1 MELVIKSEYN
11 FELPKEIKEPLEVF
25 IKDILDYGLF
35 IGNNQI
41 WILKGS
47 EKKKY
52 FASVSNFKIEI
63 LQHIQDELK
72 PLKLIR
78 IVNTSN
84 EEKVFDVLSTQFNS
98 ISNFDNIVTSYGNF
112 LFTGNKAEFDLLRRF
127 LFDKMGNGRK
137 IDSLGYQKEGEMWVW
152 NNRVNLFNGKILEID
167 KNGMFIHQNTS
178 YYVPSANHVYKKN
191 EAKFISQKKFKYIN
205 TNVSISEYFQLLNSV
220 YGQNAIP
227 AILFTIGSI
236 FQDLIVEETK
246 FFPILFLQGEM
257 SSGKDNLAICCQSF
271 LGIPQDKISL
281 GAGLS
286 TQKSQVRELAQF
298 ANGISH
304 FSEYKTGDKTT
315 DEILKG
321 IWDRN
326 GYKIAT
332 LDSKISTD
340 MIPVLNS
347 LILTSNYSPFD
358 EALVTRLI
366 WLTMNKNS
374 NFTSLDHENFD
385 KLSTITKNGISTY
398 SDRLLSFRE
407 NFAKNFITSYRKRKM
422 ELMVLFANPPVR
434 IASNYAVL
442 YSVFDF
448 FTGVIKF
455 PFSEDEMKNYFS
467 NNCKDQMN
475 KLKSGNIVSRWWDCF
490 YICMSGSY
498 DNFLL
503 IDKDYR
509 VDGDKISFNFSSV
522 FSKIQRQWYVQHR
535 ENIPSKSTMQES
547 LQRNKCFYET
557 KGSIRID
564 GNVTSAFVFEIS
576 KIDIGNE
583 ILHKI
588 NCSKTNNI

>member
-1 MELVIKSEYN
+1 MNEIKKSEYN
-11 FELPKEIKEPLEVF
+11 FELPKEINEPLENF
-25 IKDILDYGLF
+25 INDILAYGLF

-52 FASVSNFKIEI
+52 FASVSNFEIEI

-78 IVNTSN
+78 ITNISG
-84 EEKVFDVLSTQFNS
+84 EERVFDVLSTQFNS

-112 LFTGNKAEFDLLRRF
+112 LFTGVKADFDLLRRY
-127 LFDKMGNGRK
+127 LFDRMGNGRK
-137 IDSLGYQKEGEMWVW
+137 IDSLGYQKEGEIWVW
-152 NNRVNLFNGKILEID
+152 NNRVNLFNGKKLEID
-167 KNGMFIHQNTS
+167 KNGMFIHNNIS
-178 YYVPSANHVYKKN
+178 YYVPSANQVYKKN
-191 EAKFISQKKFKYIN
+191 EAKFISQKKFKYIK
-205 TNVSISEYFQLLNSV
+205 TDISISEYLQLLFNV
-220 YGQNAIP
+220 YEQNAIP
-227 AILFTIGSI
+227 ATLFTIGSL
-236 FQDLIVEETK
+236 FQDLIVDETK

-257 SSGKDNLAICCQSF
+257 SSGKDNLALCCQSF
-271 LGIPQDKISL
+271 LGVPQDKISL

-374 NFTSLDHENFD
+374 NFTTEDHKNFD
-385 KLSTITKNGISTY
+385 QLSTITKNGISKY
-398 SDRLLSFRE
+398 SDDLLFFRDSFSQ
-407 NFAKNFITSYRKRKM
+407 NFISLYRKRKM
-422 ELMVLFANPPVR
+422 ELMVLFDNPPVR

-442 YSVFDF
+442 YAVYDF
-448 FTGVIKF
+448 FSKEIKF
-455 PFSEDEMKNYFS
+455 PFSEEEMKMYFS

-475 KLKSGNIVSRWWDCF
+475 KLRTGNIVSRWWDCF
-490 YICMSGSY
+490 FSCMGGSY
-498 DNFLL
+498 DNLL
-503 IDKDYR
+503 LLDKDYR
-509 VDGDKISFNFSSV
+509 VDGDNLSFNFSSV
-522 FSKIQRQWYVQHR
+522 FSKIQRQWYIQYR
-535 ENIPSKSTMQES
+535 ENIPSKNTMYES
-547 LQRNKCFYET
+547 IKRNRCFLEL
-557 KGSIRID
+557 KSSFRID
-564 GNVTSAFVFEIS
+564 GSITSALVFEIS

-588 NCSKTNNI
+588 NCSKINKF